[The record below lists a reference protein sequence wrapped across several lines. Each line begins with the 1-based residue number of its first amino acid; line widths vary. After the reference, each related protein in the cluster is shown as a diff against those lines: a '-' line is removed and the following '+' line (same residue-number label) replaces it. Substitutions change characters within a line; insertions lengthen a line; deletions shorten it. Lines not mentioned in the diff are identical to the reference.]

1 MIVLVALVSVMAP
14 PPEIELN
21 VVSLVILLM
30 RIKPGLSAER
40 VTRPVDEKAPV
51 KSILP
56 SESADVVIETA
67 PAEMKFA
74 VLVMLPAMSIAMPPE
89 PALTA
94 FNSVLPVPFRVI
106 APAAPDVTAT
116 PDEKTLAVLDAVMLP
131 PAVSVDAVCDW
142 TEPMKEIL
150 LTADAVRLPVSMRTD
165 FPVSKLML
173 PADVAVPSGDWPA

>member
-1 MIVLVALVSVMAP
+1 MIVFVALVSVIAP

-21 VVSLVILLM
+21 VVSFVMLLM
-30 RIKPGLSAER
+30 RIKPGLSAES
-40 VTRPVDEKAPV
+40 VTRPVEEKAPV

-56 SESADVVIETA
+56 SEPVEVVTETA
-67 PAEMKFA
+67 PADIKSA
-74 VLVMLPAMSIAMPPE
+74 VLVMLPAMSIAMPPV

-94 FNSVLPVPFRVI
+94 FSSVLPVPFSVT
-106 APAAPDVTAT
+106 APVAPDVMAT

-131 PAVSVDAVCDW
+131 PAVNVEAACDW

-165 FPVSKLML
+165 LPVMRLML
-173 PADVAVPSGDWPA
+173 PVDVAVPSGDWPA